1 MKLHQIWIMKENL
14 PVKIAHDL
22 EAGSSVTI

>member
-14 PVKIAHDL
+14 PVKTAHDL
-22 EAGSSVTI
+22 EAGSSITI